1 MQISKCRSSSFIKDG
16 FRFLIGG
23 GLNTA
28 ISYLAYLLFLSLFN
42 YQIAYALSWIV
53 GLLIIVIF
61 YPSKVFVGS
70 QNSWKKTT
78 ILIGQYV
85 LVFFCGLQFL
95 KALVVY
101 AELSEQL
108 AAFFTMAFTTVLN
121 FLLMRVLYRSNWL
134 QKK

>member
-1 MQISKCRSSSFIKDG
+1 MLKNNKLKAEGITKDA

-28 ISYLAYLLFLSLFN
+28 ITYLAYLFFLLFTH
-42 YQIAYALSWIV
+42 YQIAYALSWVV

-70 QNSWKKTT
+70 QNSWKKTA

-85 LVFFCGLQFL
+85 LVFFCGLQCL
-95 KALVVY
+95 RALVVY
-101 AELSEQL
+101 AEISEQL
-108 AAFFTMAFTTVLN
+108 AALFTMAFTTVLN
-121 FLLMRVLYRSNWL
+121 FLLMRFLYRHSL
-134 QKK
+134 FH

>member
-1 MQISKCRSSSFIKDG
+1 MLKNNKLKAEGVTKDA

-28 ISYLAYLLFLSLFN
+28 ITYLAYLFFLLFVH
-42 YQIAYALSWIV
+42 YQIAYALSWVV

-70 QNSWKKTT
+70 KNSWKKTA

-85 LVFFCGLQFL
+85 LVFFCGLQCL
-95 KALVVY
+95 RALVVY
-101 AELSEQL
+101 ADITEQL
-108 AAFFTMAFTTVLN
+108 AALFTMAFTTVLN
-121 FLLMRVLYRSNWL
+121 FLLMRLLYRHSL
-134 QKK
+134 FH